1 MTATATP
8 PGPDGQ
14 DAAKAVDDDAST
26 RWTTGTAQ
34 QPGQTLQ
41 VALGT
46 VSRAR
51 LLVLDTGP
59 DLTDYPR
66 GYAVSTSVD
75 GTTWSASVTGS
86 GAGQLT
92 RIALPADPFRYVRIV
107 STGSAAQW
115 WSVADLRIYR

>member
-1 MTATATP
+1 M
-8 PGPDGQ
+8 
-14 DAAKAVDDDAST
+14 DD
-26 RWTTGTAQ
+26 RTAQ

-41 VALGT
+41 VDLGA
-46 VSRAR
+46 VSQAR

-75 GTTWSASVTGS
+75 GTTWSAPVTSS

-92 RIALPADPFRYVRIV
+92 RIALPDDPFRYVRII
-107 STGSAAQW
+107 STASAAQW
-115 WSVADLRIYR
+115 WSVADLRIYS